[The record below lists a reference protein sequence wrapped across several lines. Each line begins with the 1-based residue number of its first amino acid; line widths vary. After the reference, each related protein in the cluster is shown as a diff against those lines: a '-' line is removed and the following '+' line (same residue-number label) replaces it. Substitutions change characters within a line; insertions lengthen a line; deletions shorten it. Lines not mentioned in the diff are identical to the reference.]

1 MQKVYEYVAIDQ
13 NEKRIKGVVRAAN
26 PRLAKYILK
35 ESNYTRIL
43 NLKFSWKETL
53 KSIFKKQPSYADLR
67 ELIFA
72 FYNAQKSGISLRMIV
87 DTLPDMFTGQ
97 MKKKAEMIKFLVKDK
112 GYTFS
117 EVLKKSEIP
126 DFIVNAVK
134 AAEAGGNTVEVLE
147 RIVKIL
153 DIMSRTE
160 SEIRKSII
168 MPKIVISLAAIAFVF
183 ILYYAVPKLATVY
196 QNVESLPNMTENLIN
211 MSKFVVNNTIESFGL
226 AIAFVVS
233 FWVFF
238 TPSMFIKMLSSIHS
252 ISERL
257 DQKYK
262 IPTLKKL
269 TKKLATMAYAYES
282 MKICYFLDLLYTAG
296 IKPNKIMIFLK
307 DLVDAPT
314 TKKKLDTIASRIQAG
329 KSIAE
334 AFKLSGMDETLTA
347 FVKAGEAQ
355 NNLSHYLTSYAEYQE
370 RNYYSSVEKVK
381 LVLPTLL
388 MIVISVFVISMI
400 TYLVLPLYNV
410 SG

>member
-1 MQKVYEYVAIDQ
+1 MAKVYEYVAVDQ
-13 NEKRIKGVVRAAN
+13 NGKRVKGTVKAPN
-26 PRLAKYILK
+26 PRLARYILK
-35 ESNYTRIL
+35 ESNYVRIL
-43 NLKFSWKETL
+43 ELRFSWKETL
-53 KSIFKKQPSYADLR
+53 KNLFKKQPSYSDLR

-72 FYNAQKSGISLRMIV
+72 FYNAQRSGISIRMIV

-97 MKKKAEMIKFLVKDK
+97 MRKKAETIKFLVKDK
-112 GYTFS
+112 GYAFS
-117 EVLKKSEIP
+117 EVLKKSDIP

-160 SEIRKSII
+160 SEIKKSII
-168 MPKIVISLAAIAFVF
+168 MPKVVISIGIIAFVF
-183 ILYYAVPKLATVY
+183 ILYYAVPKLASVY
-196 QNVESLPNMTENLIN
+196 QDVEQLPSMTKNLISL
-211 MSKFVVNNTIESFGL
+211 SKTVSSHPIASFTL
-226 AIAFVVS
+226 AIAMVVA
-233 FWVFF
+233 FWVMF
-238 TPSMFIKMLSSIHS
+238 TPSSFIKMLSLIHS
-252 ISERL
+252 VSEKL

-269 TKKLATMAYAYES
+269 TKKLATMAYSYEA

-314 TKKKLDTIASRIQAG
+314 TKKKLDAVASRIQAG

-334 AFKLSGMDETLTA
+334 AFRASGMDETLTA
-347 FVKAGEAQ
+347 FIKAGEAQ
-355 NNLSHYLTSYAEYQE
+355 NNLSHYLMSFAEYQE
-370 RNYYSSVEKVK
+370 RNYYSSVERVK
-381 LVLPTLL
+381 LILPTIL
-388 MIVISVFVISMI
+388 MLVISVFVISMI
-400 TYLVLPLYNV
+400 TYLVLPLYNI